1 MTALPPF
8 STVVD
13 EYGTTV
19 LRYCRAL
26 ATWHDAEDAWSETFL
41 SALKA
46 YPELPHNANIEAW
59 LITIARR
66 KVIDQARTRGRLP
79 IPIAEVPEQQPPQ
92 PQDRDGLY
100 EELGTLPDKQ
110 RLAVVYR
117 HLGGLEYAE
126 IAAILGNS
134 QAAARR
140 AVADGLNTLRKTY
153 QGNYHDR
160 F

>member
-13 EYGTTV
+13 EYGTAV

-26 ATWHDAEDAWSETFL
+26 AAWHDAEDAWSDTFL
-41 SALKA
+41 SALRA
-46 YPELPHNANIEAW
+46 YPELSQEANVEAW

-66 KVIDQARTRGRLP
+66 KVIDQARARGRLP
-79 IPIAEVPEQQPPQ
+79 IPVAEVPEQQSRQ
-92 PQDRDGLY
+92 SQEQDLLY
-100 EELGTLPDKQ
+100 AELGALPEKQ

-117 HLGGLEYAE
+117 HLGGLGYDE

-140 AVADGLNTLRKTY
+140 AVADGLKQLRKTY
-153 QGNYHDR
+153 RRELQ
-160 F
+160 